1 MPAAASA
8 TEPDSRMYLGIDLGT
23 SEVKVL
29 LLDAGHYV
37 VAVTGESLQ
46 ISRPRPLW
54 SEQHPHEW
62 WAALDGAMLR
72 LAGQHGSAM
81 ARVRAIGLSG
91 QMHGA
96 VLLDASGEV
105 LRPAILWNDGRS
117 GDACA
122 ALESAVPE
130 LRGITGNLAMP
141 GFTAPKL
148 YWLRENEPE
157 IHART
162 ACVLLPKDWI
172 RLRLTKERHT
182 DYSDASGTLWLDVG
196 ARTWSDRMLS
206 ACGLSRA
213 QMPSLVEGG
222 AVAGCLHGA
231 VARRWGLPEDIPVA
245 GGAGDNAASAI
256 GIGAVMPGQGFVSL
270 GTSGVIFVC
279 ADRFLPNPDS
289 AVHAF
294 CHALPDRWHQMS
306 VMLSAASAL
315 RWATQLTG
323 RESEASLLNAAE
335 ALSLSQ
341 RTLAPLFLPYLA
353 GERTPHNDPNAKGV
367 LFGLTHE
374 HGPGDVAHAVV
385 EGVSYGLLD
394 GFNSLDTEL
403 RSSVRELSLVGGGA
417 RSNYWAQLLATLLQR
432 PLVLRAGAETA
443 AALGAARLAWL
454 ADGGEER
461 EVCRTAPERS
471 RFEPDPSPDSSLHAR
486 YERST
491 PLSPQARTLC
501 AERHS
506 AT

>member
-1 MPAAASA
+1 MPTAASA
-8 TEPDSRMYLGIDLGT
+8 PEPGRRMYLGIDLGT

-29 LLDAGHYV
+29 LLDADHQV
-37 VAVTGESLQ
+37 LAVTGESLQ

-54 SEQHPHEW
+54 SEQHPDKW
-62 WAALDGAMLR
+62 WAALDGAMRR
-72 LAGQHGSAM
+72 LAALHGGAI

-96 VLLDASGEV
+96 VLLDGAGEV

-130 LRGITGNLAMP
+130 LRAITGNLAMP

-148 YWLRENEPE
+148 VWLRENEPE
-157 IHART
+157 IYART

-172 RLRLTKERHT
+172 RFRLTGERHT

-196 ARTWSDRMLS
+196 ARNWSDRMLS

-213 QMPSLVEGG
+213 QMPSLVEGS
-222 AVAGCLHGA
+222 AVAGRLYGE

-245 GGAGDNAASAI
+245 GGGGDNAASAV

-279 ADRFLPNPDS
+279 ADRFLPNPGS

-323 RESEASLLNAAE
+323 RESEASLLGAAE
-335 ALSLSQ
+335 ALSPSQ
-341 RTLAPLFLPYLA
+341 RALAPLFLPYLA

-374 HGPGDVAHAVV
+374 HGPGDIAHAVV
-385 EGVSYGLLD
+385 EGVSFGLRD
-394 GFNSLDTEL
+394 GFNALDADL

-417 RSNYWAQLLATLLQR
+417 RSSYWSQILATQLQR
-432 PLVLRAGAETA
+432 PLVLRDGAETA
-443 AALGAARLAWL
+443 GALGAARLAWL
-454 ADGGEER
+454 ADGGEEQ
-461 EVCRTAPERS
+461 EVCRVAPERR
-471 RFEPDPSPDSSLHAR
+471 RFEPDLSPNPSLHAR
-486 YERST
+486 YERFT
-491 PLSPQARTLC
+491 RLYPQVRALW
-501 AERHS
+501 A
-506 AT
+506 